1 MVFDVYVYEY
11 TSIIQTKPIVS
22 A

>member
-1 MVFDVYVYEY
+1 MVFDVYVYVY

>member
-1 MVFDVYVYEY
+1 MVFDVYVYVY
-11 TSIIQTKPIVS
+11 TSIIQTKSIVS